1 MGLWSVI
8 TLPPLSLCPHNPFTA
23 AEVVIHGEPSGLDN
37 TTSCFGGAVRLNRSL
52 GRFETLPHLPSMNI
66 LLTNTKSPRKTKLL
80 VKKVRELNEALPL
93 CVKPI
98 FESVEAISQEFLQMI
113 EMFVHRPLPLLITT
127 HPFLRLFSPSS
138 HDTNLNTSL
147 SGPGDK
153 KKPITKPTTPAAPPV
168 SHEQFNTTVVC
179 EHPPSPPSLPPSLG
193 LFVSSQTLTTE
204 KIILLESWSPLC
216 SWCWPSHLKHC
227 G

>member
-1 MGLWSVI
+1 MGLWFVSFPS
-8 TLPPLSLCPHNPFTA
+8 LSPLTHYPSIA

-98 FESVEAISQEFLQMI
+98 FESIEAISQEFLQMI
-113 EMFVHRPLPLLITT
+113 EPYASLSPSRITYIDPAHMIPISTPRSLDMVRRRSQQKSQLLLLPLL
-127 HPFLRLFSPSS
+127 
-138 HDTNLNTSL
+138 
-147 SGPGDK
+147 
-153 KKPITKPTTPAAPPV
+153 
-168 SHEQFNTTVVC
+168 
-179 EHPPSPPSLPPSLG
+179 
-193 LFVSSQTLTTE
+193 
-204 KIILLESWSPLC
+204 
-216 SWCWPSHLKHC
+216 
-227 G
+227 

>member
-1 MGLWSVI
+1 MGSSRSGSQYAQWMGLRSVI
-8 TLPPLSLCPHNPFTA
+8 SFSSSPNHPSTA

-98 FESVEAISQEFLQMI
+98 FESIEAISQEFLQMI
-113 EMFVHRPLPLLITT
+113 EPSVSPLPSCDHLLQA
-127 HPFLRLFSPSS
+127 RL
-138 HDTNLNTSL
+138 T
-147 SGPGDK
+147 
-153 KKPITKPTTPAAPPV
+153 
-168 SHEQFNTTVVC
+168 
-179 EHPPSPPSLPPSLG
+179 
-193 LFVSSQTLTTE
+193 
-204 KIILLESWSPLC
+204 
-216 SWCWPSHLKHC
+216 
-227 G
+227 